1 MTTTKNQ
8 QADVRFD
15 GDIARDVY
23 RHMKADIQV
32 PDDCIQVSV
41 SGGAATLSGI
51 VRHEEQKGAAE
62 RCARNVSGVRD
73 VINQIAIESAGAA
86 TEG

>member
-8 QADVRFD
+8 QADIRFD

-23 RHMKADIQV
+23 RDMKADIQV

-41 SGGAATLSGI
+41 SDGIATLSGM
-51 VRHEEQKGAAE
+51 VRHEEQKRAAE
-62 RCARNVSGVRD
+62 RCARTVSGVRD
-73 VINQIAIESAGAA
+73 VINQIAIDPASAAA
-86 TEG
+86 EG